1 MMKESL
7 YGYTLEGLQ
16 NLCVNL
22 ELKKY
27 NGEQILRWLYQSQVK
42 SIDEMT
48 NLSLQVREKLNE
60 KYEIYLPQIVK
71 KQVSQ
76 DGTIKF
82 LLKLKDGNLVE
93 TVLMRYVYGNAV
105 CVSSQ
110 VGCNMGCSFCAS
122 GLLKKIRDLT
132 PAEMVAEVMTVQ
144 FELNKTNERV
154 SHIVVMGIGEP
165 LDNYDNVMQFIYCI
179 NEAKGLAI
187 GARHISVS
195 TCGLVPK
202 IKQLANEKLQIN
214 LAISL
219 HASNNQTRDK
229 IMKINHAYNMD
240 VLKEALIEYCNK
252 TNRRLTFEY
261 ILLKGVNDSTE
272 NAMELIKWLEGTCSY
287 VNLIPYNTV
296 NEAIY
301 QRSDENS
308 INNFYNLLK
317 KYKINAT
324 IRREF
329 GKDIEAACGQLRA
342 KSEARKYESSSK
354 N

>member
-1 MMKESL
+1 MKKSL
-7 YGYTLEGLQ
+7 YGYTLQGLQ
-16 NLCVNL
+16 DLVLSLN
-22 ELKKY
+22 LKKY
-27 NGEQILRWLYQSQVK
+27 NGEQILRWLYQSQVT

-48 NLSLQVREKLNE
+48 NLSLPVREALNQE
-60 KYEIYLPQIVK
+60 YEVYLPEIVK
-71 KQVSQ
+71 KQVSS

-122 GLLKKIRDLT
+122 GLLKKVRDLT

-144 FELNKTNERV
+144 LELNKTNERV
-154 SHIVVMGIGEP
+154 SHVVIMGIGEP
-165 LDNYDNVMQFIYCI
+165 FDNYDNVMQFIYCI

-195 TCGLVPK
+195 TCGLAPK
-202 IKQLANEKLQIN
+202 IRKLIDEKIQIN

-219 HASNNQTRDK
+219 HAPNNEIRNK
-229 IMKINHAYNMD
+229 IMKINHAYDMD
-240 VLKEALIEYCNK
+240 ELKEVLVEYCNK

-261 ILLKGVNDSTE
+261 ILLNGINDQTE
-272 NAMELIKWLEGTCSY
+272 HAMQLIKWLEGTCSY
-287 VNLIPYNTV
+287 VNLIPYNSV
-296 NEAIY
+296 DESGY
-301 QRSDENS
+301 QRSEEKN

-342 KSEARKYESSSK
+342 KSEGK
-354 N
+354 

>member
-1 MMKESL
+1 MKKSL
-7 YGYTLEGLQ
+7 YGYTLQGLQ
-16 NLCVNL
+16 ELVLSLN
-22 ELKKY
+22 LKKY
-27 NGEQILRWLYQSQVK
+27 NGEQILRWLYQSQVTN
-42 SIDEMT
+42 IDEMT
-48 NLSLQVREKLNE
+48 NLSLPVREALNKE
-60 KYEIYLPQIVK
+60 YEVYLPEIVK
-71 KQVSQ
+71 KQVSA

-122 GLLKKIRDLT
+122 GLLKKVRDLT

-144 FELNKTNERV
+144 LELNKTNERV
-154 SHIVVMGIGEP
+154 SHVVIMGIGEP
-165 LDNYDNVMQFIYCI
+165 FDNYDNVMQFIYCI

-202 IKQLANEKLQIN
+202 IRKLIDEKIQIN

-219 HASNNQTRDK
+219 HAPNNEIRNK
-229 IMKINHAYNMD
+229 IMKINHAYDMD
-240 VLKEALIEYCNK
+240 ELKEVLVEYCNK

-261 ILLKGVNDSTE
+261 ILLNGINDQTE
-272 NAMELIKWLEGTCSY
+272 HAMQLIKWLEGTCSY
-287 VNLIPYNTV
+287 VNLIPYNSV
-296 NEAIY
+296 DESGY
-301 QRSDENS
+301 KRSEEKN

-342 KSEARKYESSSK
+342 KSEGK
-354 N
+354 

>member
-1 MMKESL
+1 MKKSL
-7 YGYTLEGLQ
+7 YGYTLQGLQ
-16 NLCVNL
+16 ELVLSLN
-22 ELKKY
+22 LKKY
-27 NGEQILRWLYQSQVK
+27 NGEQILRWLYQSQVT

-48 NLSLQVREKLNE
+48 NLSLPVREALNKE
-60 KYEIYLPQIVK
+60 YEVYLPEIVK
-71 KQVSQ
+71 KQVSA

-122 GLLKKIRDLT
+122 GLLKKVRDLT

-144 FELNKTNERV
+144 LELNKTNERV
-154 SHIVVMGIGEP
+154 SHVVIMGIGEP
-165 LDNYDNVMQFIYCI
+165 FDNYDNVMQFIYCI

-202 IKQLANEKLQIN
+202 IRKLIDEKIQIN

-219 HASNNQTRDK
+219 HAPNNEIRNK
-229 IMKINHAYNMD
+229 IMKINHAYDMD
-240 VLKEALIEYCNK
+240 ELKEVLVEYCNK

-261 ILLKGVNDSTE
+261 ILLNGINDQTE
-272 NAMELIKWLEGTCSY
+272 HAMQLIKWLEGTCSY
-287 VNLIPYNTV
+287 VNLIPYNSV
-296 NEAIY
+296 DESGY
-301 QRSDENS
+301 KRSEEKN
-308 INNFYNLLK
+308 INNFYNILK

-342 KSEARKYESSSK
+342 KSEGK
-354 N
+354 

>member
-1 MMKESL
+1 MESL
-7 YGYTLEGLQ
+7 YGKTLNTLQ
-16 NLCVNL
+16 ELCLTNN
-22 ELKKY
+22 LKKF
-27 NGEQILRWLYQSQVK
+27 NAEQILRWLYQSKVK
-42 SIDEMT
+42 SIDDMT
-48 NLSLQVREKLNE
+48 NLSLEVRNKLKEN
-60 KYEIYLPQIVK
+60 YEIYLPEVVK
-71 KQVSQ
+71 LQRSS

-122 GLLKKIRDLT
+122 GLLKKVRDLSA
-132 PAEMVAEVMTVQ
+132 AEMVAQVMTVE

-154 SHIVVMGIGEP
+154 SHVVIMGIGEP
-165 LDNYDNVMQFIYCI
+165 FDNYENVMNFIYTI

-195 TCGLVPK
+195 TSGLVPMIRK
-202 IKQLANEKLQIN
+202 IADEKIQIN

-219 HASNNQTRDK
+219 HAPNDEIRNK
-229 IMKINHAYNMD
+229 IMKVNHAYNMEMLHD
-240 VLKEALIEYCNK
+240 ALIEYCNK

-261 ILLKGVNDSTE
+261 ILLKGINDRTE
-272 NAMELIKWLEGTCSY
+272 DAIELAKWLDGTCSY
-287 VNLIPYNTV
+287 VNLIPYNQV
-296 NEAIY
+296 DESGY
-301 QRSDENS
+301 QRSDEKS
-308 INNFYNLLK
+308 INNFFNILK
-317 KYKINAT
+317 KYKINAI

-342 KSEARKYESSSK
+342 KSEAKRI
-354 N
+354 

>member
-1 MMKESL
+1 MKQSL

-16 NLCVNL
+16 NLML
-22 ELKKY
+22 SIGLKKF

-48 NLSLQVREKLNE
+48 NLSLAVREKLNE
-60 KYEIYLPQIVK
+60 SFEVYLPEIVK
-71 KQVSQ
+71 KQVSS

-93 TVLMRYVYGNAV
+93 TVLMRYIYGNAV

-122 GLLKKIRDLT
+122 GLLKKVRDLT
-132 PAEMVAEVMTVQ
+132 AAEMVAEVMTVQ
-144 FELNKTNERV
+144 HELNKSNERV
-154 SHIVVMGIGEP
+154 SHVVVMGIGEP
-165 LDNYDNVMQFIYCI
+165 FDNYTNLMGFIHCI
-179 NEAKGLAI
+179 NEPKGLAI
-187 GARHISVS
+187 GARHITVS

-202 IKQLANEKLQIN
+202 IKMLTQEKIQIN

-219 HASNNQTRDK
+219 HASNNEVRNK

-240 VLKEALIEYCNK
+240 ELHEALVEYCK
-252 TNRRLTFEY
+252 ATNRRLTFEY
-261 ILLKGVNDSTE
+261 ILLNGINDTTE
-272 NAMELIKWLEGTCSY
+272 HALELVKWLEGTHAL
-287 VNLIPYNTV
+287 VNLIPYNSV
-296 NEAIY
+296 DESGY
-301 QRSDENS
+301 KRSDEKS
-308 INNFYNLLK
+308 ITNFFNVLK
-317 KYKINAT
+317 KYKINVT

-342 KSEARKYESSSK
+342 KSEGK
-354 N
+354 

>member
-1 MMKESL
+1 MKQSL

-16 NLCVNL
+16 NLVLNL
-22 ELKKY
+22 GYKKY
-27 NGEQILRWLYQSQVK
+27 NAEQILRWLYQSQVTT
-42 SIDEMT
+42 IDEMT
-48 NLSLQVREKLNE
+48 NLSLTIRESLKE
-60 KYEIYLPQIVK
+60 KYEIYLPKIVK

-93 TVLMRYVYGNAV
+93 TVLMRYTYGNAV

-122 GLLKKIRDLT
+122 GLLKKVRDLT
-132 PAEMVAEVMTVQ
+132 SAEMVAQIMTVQ
-144 FELNKTNERV
+144 LELNKTNERV
-154 SHIVVMGIGEP
+154 SHVVIMGIGEP
-165 LDNYDNVMQFIYCI
+165 FDNYDNVMQFIYCI

-195 TCGLVPK
+195 TSGIIPK
-202 IKQLANEKLQIN
+202 IRQLINEKIQIN

-219 HASNNQTRDK
+219 HAPNNEIRNK
-229 IMKINHAYNMD
+229 IMKVNHAYNMD
-240 VLKEALIEYCNK
+240 DLKEVLVEYCNK

-261 ILLKGVNDSTE
+261 ILLKDINDSTE
-272 NAMELIKWLEGTCSY
+272 NALQLIKWLEGTCSY
-287 VNLIPYNTV
+287 VNLIPYNSV
-296 NEAIY
+296 NESKY
-301 QRSDENS
+301 QRSEEKS
-308 INNFYNLLK
+308 INNFYNILK
-317 KYKINAT
+317 KYKINVT

-342 KSEARKYESSSK
+342 KSEGK
-354 N
+354 

>member
-1 MMKESL
+1 MKQSL

-16 NLCVNL
+16 QLVL
-22 ELKKY
+22 ELGYKKF
-27 NGEQILRWLYQSQVK
+27 NGEQILRWLYQSQVTN
-42 SIDEMT
+42 IDDMT
-48 NLSLQVREKLNE
+48 NLSLPVREALKE
-60 KYEIYLPQIVK
+60 KYEIFLPEIVK
-71 KQVSQ
+71 KQVSD
-76 DGTIKF
+76 DGTIKY
-82 LLKLKDGNLVE
+82 LLKMKDGSLVE

-122 GLLKKIRDLT
+122 GLLKKVRDLT
-132 PAEMVAEVMTVQ
+132 PSEMVAEVMTFQ
-144 FELNKTNERV
+144 HELNKSNERV
-154 SHIVVMGIGEP
+154 SHIVIMGIGEP
-165 LDNYDNVMQFIYCI
+165 FDNYDNVMQFIYCI

-202 IKQLANEKLQIN
+202 IRQLANEKLQIN

-219 HASNNQTRDK
+219 HAPNNEIRNK
-229 IMKINHAYNMD
+229 IMKVNHAYDMD
-240 VLKEALIEYCNK
+240 LLKEALVEYCQK

-261 ILLKGVNDSTE
+261 ILLNGINDQSE
-272 NAMELIKWLEGTCSY
+272 HAAQLAKWLEGTHSY
-287 VNLIPYNTV
+287 VNLIPYNSV
-296 NEAIY
+296 DESSY
-301 QRSDENS
+301 RRSDEKN

-317 KYKINAT
+317 KYKINVT

-342 KSEARKYESSSK
+342 KSEVRKHE
-354 N
+354 NNC

>member
-1 MMKESL
+1 MKKSL
-7 YGYTLEGLQ
+7 YGYTLQGLQ
-16 NLCVNL
+16 DLVLSLN
-22 ELKKY
+22 LKKY
-27 NGEQILRWLYQSQVK
+27 NGEQILRWLYQSQVT

-48 NLSLQVREKLNE
+48 NLSLPVREALNQE
-60 KYEIYLPQIVK
+60 YEVYLPEIVK
-71 KQVSQ
+71 KQVSS

-122 GLLKKIRDLT
+122 GLLKKVRDLT

-144 FELNKTNERV
+144 LELNKTNERV
-154 SHIVVMGIGEP
+154 SHVVIMGIGEP
-165 LDNYDNVMQFIYCI
+165 FDNYDNVMQFIYCI

-195 TCGLVPK
+195 TCGIVPK
-202 IKQLANEKLQIN
+202 IRQLANEKLQIN

-219 HASNNQTRDK
+219 HAPNNEIRNK
-229 IMKINHAYNMD
+229 IMKINHAYDMD
-240 VLKEALIEYCNK
+240 LLKEALVEYCKK

-261 ILLKGVNDSTE
+261 ILLNGINDSSE
-272 NAMELIKWLEGTCSY
+272 HASQLAKWLEGTNSY
-287 VNLIPYNTV
+287 VNLIPYNSV
-296 NEAIY
+296 DESSY
-301 QRSDENS
+301 RRSEEKN

-317 KYKINAT
+317 KYKINVT

-342 KSEARKYESSSK
+342 KSEVRKHE
-354 N
+354 NNC

>member
-1 MMKESL
+1 MKKSL
-7 YGYTLEGLQ
+7 YGYTLQELQ
-16 NLCVNL
+16 DLVLSLN
-22 ELKKY
+22 LKKY
-27 NGEQILRWLYQSQVK
+27 NGEQILRWLYQSQVT

-48 NLSLQVREKLNE
+48 NLSLPVREALNQE
-60 KYEIYLPQIVK
+60 YEVYLPEIVK
-71 KQVSQ
+71 KQVSS

-122 GLLKKIRDLT
+122 GLLKKVRDLT

-144 FELNKTNERV
+144 LELNKTNERV
-154 SHIVVMGIGEP
+154 SHVVIMGIGEP
-165 LDNYDNVMQFIYCI
+165 FDKYDKVMQFIYCI

-202 IKQLANEKLQIN
+202 IRKLIDEKIQIN

-219 HASNNQTRDK
+219 HAPNNEIRNK
-229 IMKINHAYNMD
+229 IMKINHAYDMD
-240 VLKEALIEYCNK
+240 ELKEVLVEYCNK

-261 ILLKGVNDSTE
+261 ILLNGINDQTE
-272 NAMELIKWLEGTCSY
+272 HAMQLIKWLEGTCSY
-287 VNLIPYNTV
+287 VNLIPYNSV
-296 NEAIY
+296 DESGY
-301 QRSDENS
+301 QRSEEKN

-342 KSEARKYESSSK
+342 KSEGK
-354 N
+354 

>member
-1 MMKESL
+1 MKKSL
-7 YGYTLEGLQ
+7 YGYTLQGLQ
-16 NLCVNL
+16 DLVLSLN
-22 ELKKY
+22 LKKY
-27 NGEQILRWLYQSQVK
+27 NGEQILRWLYQSQVT

-48 NLSLQVREKLNE
+48 NLSLPVREALNQE
-60 KYEIYLPQIVK
+60 YEVYLPEIVK
-71 KQVSQ
+71 KQVSS

-122 GLLKKIRDLT
+122 GLLKKVRDLT

-144 FELNKTNERV
+144 LELNKTNERV
-154 SHIVVMGIGEP
+154 SHVVIMGIGEP
-165 LDNYDNVMQFIYCI
+165 FDNYDNVMQFIYCI

-202 IKQLANEKLQIN
+202 IRKLIDEKIQID

-219 HASNNQTRDK
+219 HAPNNEIRNK
-229 IMKINHAYNMD
+229 IMKINHAYDMD
-240 VLKEALIEYCNK
+240 ELKEVLVEYCNK

-261 ILLKGVNDSTE
+261 ILLNGINDQTE
-272 NAMELIKWLEGTCSY
+272 HAMQLIKWLEGTCSY
-287 VNLIPYNTV
+287 VNLIPYNSV
-296 NEAIY
+296 DESGY
-301 QRSDENS
+301 QRSEEKN

-342 KSEARKYESSSK
+342 KSEGK
-354 N
+354 

>member
-1 MMKESL
+1 MESL
-7 YGYTLEGLQ
+7 YGKTLLDLQ
-16 NLCVNL
+16 NLCL
-22 ELKKY
+22 DLGLKKF
-27 NGEQILRWLYQSQVK
+27 NGEQILRWLYQSKVK

-48 NLSLQVREKLNE
+48 NLSLQVRETLSKN
-60 KYEIYLPQIVK
+60 YNVFLPEVMKIQR
-71 KQVSQ
+71 SS

-82 LLKLKDGNLVE
+82 LLKLEDGNLVE

-122 GLLKKIRDLT
+122 GLLRKVRDLT
-132 PAEMVAEVMTVQ
+132 PAEMVSQVMTVEL
-144 FELNKTNERV
+144 ELNKTNERV
-154 SHIVVMGIGEP
+154 SHVVIMGIGEP
-165 LDNYDNVMQFIYCI
+165 FDNYDNVLKFIYTI

-195 TCGLVPK
+195 TSGIVPK
-202 IKQLANEKLQIN
+202 IKMIADEKLQIN

-219 HASNNQTRDK
+219 HAPNDKIRDK
-229 IMKINHAYNMD
+229 IMKVNHAYNMEQLHD
-240 VLKEALIEYCNK
+240 ALIEYCNK

-261 ILLKGVNDSTE
+261 ILLKGINDKTE
-272 NAMELIKWLEGTCSY
+272 DAIELAKWLEGTCSY
-287 VNLIPYNTV
+287 VNLIPYNEV
-296 NEAIY
+296 NESGY
-301 QRSDENS
+301 QRSDEKS
-308 INNFYNLLK
+308 INNFFNVLK

-342 KSEARKYESSSK
+342 KSEAKKHEKS
-354 N
+354 

>member
-1 MMKESL
+1 MKKSL
-7 YGYTLEGLQ
+7 YGYTLQGLQ
-16 NLCVNL
+16 ELVLSLN
-22 ELKKY
+22 LKKY
-27 NGEQILRWLYQSQVK
+27 NGEQILRWLYQSQVT

-48 NLSLQVREKLNE
+48 NLSLPVREALNE
-60 KYEIYLPQIVK
+60 QYEVYLPEIVK
-71 KQVSQ
+71 KQVSN

-122 GLLKKIRDLT
+122 GLLKKVRDLT
-132 PAEMVAEVMTVQ
+132 AAEMVAEVMTVQ
-144 FELNKTNERV
+144 LELNKTNERV
-154 SHIVVMGIGEP
+154 SHVVVMGIGEP
-165 LDNYDNVMQFIYCI
+165 FDNYDNVMQFIYCI

-202 IKQLANEKLQIN
+202 IRKLIDEKIQIN

-219 HASNNQTRDK
+219 HAPNNEIRNK
-229 IMKINHAYNMD
+229 IMKINHAYDMD
-240 VLKEALIEYCNK
+240 ELKAALVEYCEK

-261 ILLKGVNDSTE
+261 ILLNGINDQTE
-272 NAMELIKWLEGTCSY
+272 HAMQLIKWLEGTCSY
-287 VNLIPYNTV
+287 VNLIPYNSV
-296 NEAIY
+296 DESGY
-301 QRSDENS
+301 KRSEEKN

-342 KSEARKYESSSK
+342 KSEGKKHENNR
-354 N
+354 